1 MLRPANPKRQAS
13 VPVESVDSLLIPLLT
28 ASAAGQPLEPAL
40 LGIVR
45 SFGFE
50 SFVYGISTAAHPS
63 RDSRTYVWTSLPPEW
78 LRAYEENAYIEVD
91 PRVASGLRRASPFQW
106 DAASFDGP
114 PRVRQF
120 LDHAAQYGIRSG
132 VVVAFNGLDNSRIGF
147 GLNSPTSPVPPE
159 RSAEITAMLGTLM
172 ILGTRLHDLFL
183 MQAESSR
190 GTLATLGKALSRRER
205 QCLEMAARGLTSDD
219 IGYKLGITGRGVNF
233 HFGNILGKLAAI
245 NRNEAIAKAVAL
257 GLIRP

>member
-1 MLRPANPKRQAS
+1 
-13 VPVESVDSLLIPLLT
+13 LLIPLLT

-50 SFVYGISTAAHPS
+50 SFVYGIATSSRPN
-63 RDSRTYVWTSLPPEW
+63 RDSKSSVWTSLPSSW
-78 LRAYEENAYIEVD
+78 VKAYEENAYVEID
-91 PRVASGLRRASPFQW
+91 PRVKGVFDRASPFQW
-106 DAASFDGP
+106 DAASIDGP

-147 GLNSPTSPVPPE
+147 GLNSPISPVPPE
-159 RSAEITAMLGTLM
+159 RSAEITGMLGTLM

-245 NRNEAIAKAVAL
+245 NRNEAIAKAVAQ